1 MGQCFIFCRFHKY
14 NFKIQSN
21 LVCYQVF
28 ALHFFSEM
36 QKVSHY
42 IIQDVNGVY
51 FKIGDQRFADIPS
64 IIEFYKKHVL
74 DSTNL
79 IEPVSYFYFF
89 H

>member
-1 MGQCFIFCRFHKY
+1 
-14 NFKIQSN
+14 
-21 LVCYQVF
+21 
-28 ALHFFSEM
+28 M

-79 IEPVSYFYFF
+79 IEPVNFHSFF
-89 H
+89 FEVRNS